1 MSKDEVLHLVKE
13 DIERALCKRR
23 KLEQLES
30 MTATVD
36 EAAEILGISRGSA
49 YAGVK
54 EGGTIPS
61 ISINGRILILIL
73 SLARMLV
80 EADERA
86 QAAGDDEGTA

>member
-1 MSKDEVLHLVKE
+1 MPTVEVLQLVKE

-23 KLEQLES
+23 KLEQLDS
-30 MTATVD
+30 VTATVE

-49 YAGVK
+49 YAAVK
-54 EGGTIPS
+54 SGKIPS
-61 ISINGRILILIL
+61 ILINGRILIPIL

-86 QAAGDDEGTA
+86 QAAVDDEDAA

>member
-1 MSKDEVLHLVKE
+1 LSKDEFLHLVKE

-23 KLEQLES
+23 KLEHLES
-30 MTATVD
+30 VTATVE

-49 YAGVK
+49 YEGVK
-54 EGGTIPS
+54 EDGTIPS
-61 ISINGRILILIL
+61 ISINGRILIPIL

-86 QAAGDDEGTA
+86 RATGDGEDDA